1 VYDPRV
7 AAQPPRGRAAPKRRK
22 ALKINGLTVASGS
35 VAALLAAGALVL
47 AVDPARADVAA
58 GKARFNAACGQCH
71 DSADFENEN
80 PQALANTLRR
90 IVSGEL
96 KHKKAL
102 QLSDQEIADIA
113 AYMSTGGK

>member
-1 VYDPRV
+1 LR
-7 AAQPPRGRAAPKRRK
+7 
-22 ALKINGLTVASGS
+22 INVLTTAS
-35 VAALLAAGALVL
+35 VALAIAAIVSLGSGL
-47 AVDPARADVAA
+47 ARADVAA
-58 GKARFNAACGQCH
+58 GKARFNAACGACH

-80 PQALANTLRR
+80 PQALAATLRR

-96 KHKKAL
+96 KHKKPL

>member
-7 AAQPPRGRAAPKRRK
+7 AAQPLRDGAAPKRRK
-22 ALKINGLTVASGS
+22 ALKINALTIAGS
-35 VAALLAAGALVL
+35 SAALIAAGVLVL
-47 AVDPARADVAA
+47 GVDPARADVAA
-58 GKARFNAACGQCH
+58 GKARFNAVCGECH

-90 IVSGEL
+90 IVAGEL
-96 KHKKAL
+96 KHKKSL
-102 QLSDQEIADIA
+102 KLSDKEIRDIA

>member
-1 VYDPRV
+1 VLRINVLTTASV
-7 AAQPPRGRAAPKRRK
+7 AV
-22 ALKINGLTVASGS
+22 ALGAIVSLGSGS
-35 VAALLAAGALVL
+35 
-47 AVDPARADVAA
+47 ARADVAA
-58 GKARFNAACGQCH
+58 GKARFNAVCGQCH

-80 PQALANTLRR
+80 PQALAATLRR

-96 KHKKAL
+96 KHKKPL

>member
-7 AAQPPRGRAAPKRRK
+7 VGWTPCKGLPYHGGKV
-22 ALKINGLTVASGS
+22 LKINALTIALVA
-35 VAALLAAGALVL
+35 LGALAMVSL
-47 AVDPARADVAA
+47 WSRSAQADVAA

-80 PQALANTLRR
+80 PQALAATLHR

-96 KHKKAL
+96 KHKKPL

>member
-1 VYDPRV
+1 MLR
-7 AAQPPRGRAAPKRRK
+7 
-22 ALKINGLTVASGS
+22 INVLTTAS
-35 VAALLAAGALVL
+35 VAIAVGAIVYLGSG
-47 AVDPARADVAA
+47 PARADVAA

-80 PQALANTLRR
+80 PQALAATLHR

-96 KHKKAL
+96 KHKKPL